1 MNSRPK
7 VPWSRG
13 DKFLM
18 FLLGL
23 ILPIILGLFFWSRAL
38 DRNPDVSVPTPAMPA
53 TNARDYYIAASKA
66 VVDEG
71 KIEDARASL
80 TSTGR
85 LFNGK
90 MPPSLADKE
99 KLVAEN
105 AGAVKTLHTGFQ
117 YPYQETPYRSFNAP
131 FPHYQKI
138 RALARFLSLEGQVD
152 AERGDW
158 KGAMSADLDAIQIG
172 EQLPHGGP
180 LIGMLVGDACQANG
194 RQHSW
199 AAVDHLDADQTRA
212 AAARLKAIRAGHV
225 PFADVLQEEEW
236 AHQAGLLEMMRR
248 RDWPGDML
256 AGGDPQAGGDPHED
270 GTSAFWQ
277 VTAAR
282 IRLTG
287 KRAIMA
293 NYTRYTDESIANARR
308 PYAARPPAPE
318 FPNDPMSQLL
328 LPVFAGVQLS
338 EVNADTQN
346 ALLLT
351 TLALHAYKL
360 DHGAYPATLSALT
373 PRYLQSIPTDP
384 FALSGPLRY
393 KPRGARYQLYSLYSV
408 GPDGRDDGG
417 KAIFDPTKLAPKT
430 AGGSDRRREVQENS
444 EGDIVAGVNMN

>member
-38 DRNPDVSVPTPAMPA
+38 DRNPDVSVPTPTMPA

-180 LIGMLVGDACQANG
+180 LIGMLVGDACQAIG

-199 AAVDHLDADQTRA
+199 AAVDHLDAGQTRA
-212 AAARLKAIRAGHV
+212 AARRLESIRATHV
-225 PFADVLQEEEW
+225 PYVDMLQEEKW
-236 AHQAGLLEMMRR
+236 GVQGSLLELMRKP
-248 RDWPGDML
+248 DWPTNLLTSFSPDQQGDQL
-256 AGGDPQAGGDPHED
+256 A
-270 GTSAFWQ
+270 SNWQ
-277 VTAAR
+277 TASR
-282 IRLTG
+282 IRLAG
-287 KRAIMA
+287 KRNIMA
-293 NYTRYTDESIANARR
+293 NYTRYMDQAIANARQ
-308 PYAARPPAPE
+308 PYAAHPLAPPLPT
-318 FPNDPMSQLL
+318 DPVNQMVPPMFNSARLQ
-328 LPVFAGVQLS
+328 
-338 EVNADTQN
+338 EVKADTQN

-351 TLALHAYKL
+351 TLALHTYKL
-360 DHGAYPATLSALT
+360 DHGAYPATLSALA
-373 PRYLQSIPTDP
+373 PSYLQSVPADP

-393 KPRGARYQLYSLYSV
+393 KPGGAKYQLYSLYSV

-430 AGGSDRRREVQENS
+430 AGESDQRRLVEENS
-444 EGDIVAGVNMN
+444 QGDIVASVNTN